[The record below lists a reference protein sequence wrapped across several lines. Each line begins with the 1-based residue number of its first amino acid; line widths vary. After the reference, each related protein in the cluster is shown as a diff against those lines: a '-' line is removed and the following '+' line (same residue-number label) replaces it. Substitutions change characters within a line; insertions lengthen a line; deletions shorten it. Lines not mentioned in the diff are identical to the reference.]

1 MAKIEVIEGGT
12 VTTPSGFLA
21 GAVVAGIKEGNTGKP
36 DLAILYSE
44 GACTTAALFTTNK
57 VKAAPILVSQKHL
70 AGKSIA
76 AIVANSGCANACTM
90 EQGILDAEEMA
101 NLAAGGLGLRP
112 EEVLVASTGVIGVP
126 LPMGRIREGMERV
139 KLERDGGHDF
149 ARAVMTTDTVVK
161 ERALSVSLRG
171 GQCSIGG
178 VVKGSGM
185 IHPNMATLLCFLT
198 TDATVEKGFLQKVLK
213 SAVASSF
220 NMVTVD
226 GDTSTN
232 DSIFL
237 LANGLCG
244 LPALRAGTEEGAL
257 FQEAVTSLCTYLAR
271 GVARDGEG
279 ATRLIEV
286 TVEGAKSLSD
296 ARRAARTIAGSF
308 LVKSAV
314 HGGDPNWGR
323 IMAALGRSGVAMV
336 ESKVGL
342 IVGGVKLLERGR
354 LVYHTLDSERVRQA
368 FMEQEVSILVRLS
381 LGKGKATAWGCDLS
395 EEYVTINSAYAT

>member
-44 GACTTAALFTTNK
+44 GACTAAALFTTNK

-90 EQGILDAEEMA
+90 EQGLLDAEEMA
-101 NLAAGGLGLRP
+101 TLAAGGLGVRP

-126 LPMGRIREGMERV
+126 LPMGRIREGIERV

-149 ARAVMTTDTVVK
+149 ARAVMTTDTVAK

-198 TDATVEKGFLQKVLK
+198 TDATVEKDFLQKVLK
-213 SAVASSF
+213 SAVAGSF

-244 LPALRAGTEEGAL
+244 LPDLRAGTEEGAL

-271 GVARDGEG
+271 CVATDGEG

-286 TVEGAKSLSD
+286 TVEGAKSLAD

-308 LVKSAV
+308 LVKAAV

-336 ESKVGL
+336 ESKVEL
-342 IVGGVKLLERGR
+342 AVGGVKLLERGR

-368 FMEQEVSILVRLS
+368 FMEREVSILVRLNM
-381 LGKGKATAWGCDLS
+381 GKGKATAWGCDLS